1 VGGKKER
8 KGNAAS
14 LIKRRRSRKEREEIA
29 AVNAKEFSRLK
40 LTIRAAISSEDP
52 AFSWETFRLANDR
65 WMVGEPVEAVADILI
80 DPFEYLREG
89 DCQRDGMTRALL
101 EEGDEKIRADG
112 SDT

>member
-1 VGGKKER
+1 VEEVCGGAWVER

-52 AFSWETFRLANDR
+52 AFSWETFRLAIDR
-65 WMVGEPVEAVADILI
+65 
-80 DPFEYLREG
+80 
-89 DCQRDGMTRALL
+89 
-101 EEGDEKIRADG
+101 
-112 SDT
+112 